1 MSENRG
7 AFYILAEDIT
17 DSNVFVVPGDQVGET
32 PRGTENPSQ
41 ESYHI
46 DEHNSTVAK
55 RYYVHV
61 KNGWDVDIDVSLNG
75 SSFDDSDMSKAVKEQ
90 VSNTI
95 ASDDKFVFEDSTGH
109 SYLEVQIDP
118 GSTPTSGKLEVVIQS
133 RYR

>member
-1 MSENRG
+1 MSGNRG
-7 AFYILAEDIT
+7 AFYIPAADIT
-17 DSNVFVVPGDQVGET
+17 DSNVFVVPGDETGET
-32 PRGTENPSQ
+32 PRGTENPGQ

-46 DEHNSTVAK
+46 DDGNSVVAK

-75 SSFDDSDMSKAVKEQ
+75 SSFDDSDMIKAVKEQ
-90 VSNTI
+90 VNNTI

-109 SYLEVQIDP
+109 SYLEVQVEP
-118 GSTPTSGKLEVVIQS
+118 GSTPGNGKLEVVIQS